1 MKRRA
6 KGNGLFSNKLSAPP
20 VPEARIRFK
29 KFEKEVL
36 VETTGEVQ
44 AGTAEQPHL
53 KRVLHLWDLIYFGII
68 LTSPIAA
75 VPLFGE
81 GQVLSHG
88 HTVTTLLLA
97 MVAMSVTAV
106 SFGRMAHVY
115 PSTGSVYTYI
125 SCGLNPHLGF
135 VVGWAMFL
143 EYLFQPIQNALYA
156 VLAIQRMA
164 PQFPFWFLAALTV
177 GLITWMTVQ
186 GIKFTART
194 NEVLLGFMIL
204 VTLVFLVQ
212 AFRYV
217 VLHEGYHGLISLQ
230 PLYNPATFNLR
241 ALAAGTSLAALVFIG
256 FDGVSILAEEVK
268 NPKRNVLFASVLVC
282 VFTGLFS
289 GLQVY
294 LAQRV
299 WPDHTTLANPETAFM
314 DVARQ
319 ASGPLLFTAYG
330 VMLLVSSIA
339 CGLAGHVGAARLLY
353 SMGRDDVLPKKIF
366 GHLSAKKGN
375 PIYNVWIVGGLAYI
389 GVLTIPWEHA
399 AELVTFGALLAFM
412 GVNLSA
418 LRHFWFSKQA
428 VGHRNFFIDAFVPG
442 FGFVFCLGLLL
453 SLQSWTKYAGI
464 AWLVIG
470 IAYSAYKTRWFT
482 LRPKLFDF
490 NQT

>member
-1 MKRRA
+1 MA
-6 KGNGLFSNKLSAPP
+6 T
-20 VPEARIRFK
+20 
-29 KFEKEVL
+29 
-36 VETTGEVQ
+36 TTGATQGE
-44 AGTAEQPHL
+44 ATAQPHL
-53 KRVLHLWDLIYFGII
+53 KRVLSLWDLIYYGII

-106 SFGRMAHVY
+106 SFGRMANVY
-115 PSTGSVYTYI
+115 PSTGSVYTYV
-125 SCGLNPHLGF
+125 SRGLNPHLGF
-135 VVGWAMFL
+135 IVGWAMFL

-156 VLAIQRMA
+156 VLAIQRMV
-164 PQFPFWFLAALTV
+164 PRVPFALLAALAV
-177 GLITWMTVQ
+177 GLITIMTVQ

-194 NEVLLGFMIL
+194 NEVLLGFMVL
-204 VTLVFLVQ
+204 VTLAFLVE

-217 VLHEGYHGLISLQ
+217 VLHERYSGLFSLQ
-230 PLYNPATFNLR
+230 PIYNPATFNLR

-268 NPKRNVLFASVLVC
+268 NPRRNVLLASVLVC

-294 LAQRV
+294 MAQRV
-299 WPDHTTLANPETAFM
+299 WPDHTTLQNPETAFM

-319 ASGPLLFTAYG
+319 ASGPMLFSAYG
-330 VMLLVSSIA
+330 IMLVVSSIA

-366 GHLSAKKGN
+366 GHLNSRKGN
-375 PIYNVWIVGGLAYI
+375 PVYCVWIVGGLAYI
-389 GVLTIPWEHA
+389 GVLTIPWERA
-399 AELVTFGALLAFM
+399 AEIVTFGALLAFM
-412 GVNLSA
+412 AVNLAAFRHYWLSPE
-418 LRHFWFSKQA
+418 LREK
-428 VGHRNFFIDAFVPG
+428 RNFFVDAFVPG
-442 FGFVFCLGLLL
+442 FGFAFCFVLLI
-453 SLQSWTKYAGI
+453 SLQTWTKYAG
-464 AWLVIG
+464 AVWLAAGLVY
-470 IAYSAYKTRWFT
+470 AACKTRGFT

-490 NQT
+490 SES